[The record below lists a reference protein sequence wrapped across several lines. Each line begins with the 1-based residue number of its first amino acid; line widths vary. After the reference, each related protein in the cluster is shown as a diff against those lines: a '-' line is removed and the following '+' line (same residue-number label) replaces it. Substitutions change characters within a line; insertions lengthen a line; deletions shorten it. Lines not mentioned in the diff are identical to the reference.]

1 MLNRIWTFFF
11 IGGFVAAIG
20 RTLAGHSEVWRGMVA
35 ACFDS
40 AKTGFE
46 IALGL
51 TGIMCLWLG
60 IMRIGERGGAVDF
73 LARAFGPLGRRLF
86 PGIPEG
92 HPAHGSIVMN
102 ITANMLGLDNAA
114 TPLGLKAMGQLQ
126 ELNPSR
132 DTASDDQILFMVINA
147 ASVTIVPTTILTFRA
162 QLGAADPTDVFLP
175 ILVATFAATMAGLIA
190 TSFRQRLRLWD
201 PVVLAY
207 LGGMT
212 AVVAGLV
219 AYFAHL
225 DQATLDKQSSL
236 LANVLIFGMI
246 LAFLGAGLRKRVDL
260 FGSFVDGGKEGFHT
274 AIGIV
279 PYLVAMLVGIGV
291 FRASGALDLIL
302 GGVRHVVAAAGIDTR
317 WVDALPT
324 ALMKPLS
331 GSGARGMMIETM
343 RTHGADSFAGRLA
356 CTIQGS
362 TETTFYVLAVYF
374 GSVNIRRTRHA
385 VACALTADIVGYTT
399 AILMAY
405 LFWGQGGH

>member
-11 IGGFVAAIG
+11 LGGCVAAIG
-20 RTLAGHSEVWRGMVA
+20 RTLAGHGDVWRAMVGA
-35 ACFDS
+35 SFDS

-60 IMRIGERGGAVDF
+60 IMRIGERGGAVEF

-86 PGIPEG
+86 PGIPAG

-102 ITANMLGLDNAA
+102 MAANMLGLDNAA

-126 ELNPSR
+126 ELNPEKDR
-132 DTASDDQILFMVINA
+132 ASDDQILFLVINA
-147 ASVTIVPTTILTFRA
+147 SSVTIVPTTIMTFRA
-162 QLGAADPTDVFLP
+162 QLGAKDPTDVFIP
-175 ILVATFAATMAGLIA
+175 ILVATFCSTMAGLVA
-190 TSFRQRLRLWD
+190 TGLIQRLRLWD
-201 PVVLAY
+201 KVVMAY

-212 AVVAGLV
+212 ALVAGLV

-225 DQATLDKQSSL
+225 DQATLEAQSSL

-246 LAFLGAGLRKRVDL
+246 MAFIVAGLRRRVDL
-260 FGSFVDGGKEGFHT
+260 FDAFVEGGKEGFHT

-291 FRASGALDLIL
+291 FRASGALDIIL
-302 GGVRHVVAAAGIDTR
+302 GAVRNGVHALGGDTQ
-317 WVDALPT
+317 WVEGLPT
-324 ALMKPLS
+324 MLMKPLS

-343 RTHGADSFAGRLA
+343 KTSGADSFAGRLA

-374 GSVNIRRTRHA
+374 GSVGIRKTRHA
-385 VACALTADIVGYTT
+385 VACGLIADLAGFIG
-399 AILMAY
+399 AIGMAY
-405 LFWGQGGH
+405 LFWG

>member
-11 IGGFVAAIG
+11 LGGCVAAIG
-20 RTLAGHSEVWRGMVA
+20 RTLAGHGDVWRAMVGA
-35 ACFDS
+35 SFDS

-60 IMRIGERGGAVDF
+60 IMRIGERGGAVEF

-86 PGIPEG
+86 PGIPAG

-102 ITANMLGLDNAA
+102 MAANMLGLDNAA

-126 ELNPSR
+126 ELNPEKDR
-132 DTASDDQILFMVINA
+132 ASDDQILFLVINA
-147 ASVTIVPTTILTFRA
+147 SSVTIVPTTIMTFRA
-162 QLGAADPTDVFLP
+162 QLGAKDPTDVFIP
-175 ILVATFAATMAGLIA
+175 ILVATFCSTMAGLIA
-190 TSFRQRLRLWD
+190 TGLIQRLRLWD
-201 PVVLAY
+201 KVVMAY

-212 AVVAGLV
+212 ALVAGLV

-225 DQATLDKQSSL
+225 DQATLEAQSSL

-246 LAFLGAGLRKRVDL
+246 MAFIVAGLRRRVDL
-260 FGSFVDGGKEGFHT
+260 FDAFVEGGKEGFHT

-291 FRASGALDLIL
+291 FRASGALDIIL
-302 GGVRHVVAAAGIDTR
+302 GAVRNGVHALGGDTQ
-317 WVDALPT
+317 WVEGLPT
-324 ALMKPLS
+324 MLMKPLS

-343 RTHGADSFAGRLA
+343 KTSGADSFAGRLA

-374 GSVNIRRTRHA
+374 GSVGIRKTRHA
-385 VACALTADIVGYTT
+385 VACGLIADLAGFIG
-399 AILMAY
+399 AIGMAY
-405 LFWGQGGH
+405 LFWG

>member
-11 IGGFVAAIG
+11 LGGCVAAIG
-20 RTLAGHSEVWRGMVA
+20 RTLAGHSDVWRAMVGA
-35 ACFDS
+35 SFDS

-60 IMRIGERGGAVDF
+60 IMRIGERGGAVEF

-86 PGIPEG
+86 PGIPAG

-102 ITANMLGLDNAA
+102 MAANMLGLDNAA

-126 ELNPSR
+126 ELNPEKER
-132 DTASDDQILFMVINA
+132 ASNDQILFLVINA
-147 ASVTIVPTTILTFRA
+147 SSVTIVPTTIMTFRA
-162 QLGAADPTDVFLP
+162 QLGAKDPTDVFIP
-175 ILVATFAATMAGLIA
+175 ILVATFCSTMAGLIA
-190 TSFRQRLRLWD
+190 TGLIQRLRLWD
-201 PVVLAY
+201 KVVLAY

-212 AVVAGLV
+212 AIVAGLV
-219 AYFAHL
+219 TYFAHL
-225 DQATLDKQSSL
+225 DQAALETQSSL

-246 LAFLGAGLRKRVDL
+246 MAFIVAGLRKRVDL
-260 FGSFVDGGKEGFHT
+260 FDAFVEGGKEGFHT

-291 FRASGALDLIL
+291 FRASGALDIIL
-302 GGVRHVVAAAGIDTR
+302 GGVRSGVHALGGDTQ
-317 WVDALPT
+317 WVEGLPT
-324 ALMKPLS
+324 MLMKPLS

-343 RTHGADSFAGRLA
+343 KTSGADSFAGRLA

-374 GSVNIRRTRHA
+374 GSVGIRKTRHA
-385 VACALTADIVGYTT
+385 VTCGLIADLAGFIG
-399 AILMAY
+399 AIGMAY
-405 LFWGQGGH
+405 LFWG

>member
-11 IGGFVAAIG
+11 LGGCVAAIG
-20 RTLAGHSEVWRGMVA
+20 RTLAGHADVWRAMVGA
-35 ACFDS
+35 SFDS

-60 IMRIGERGGAVDF
+60 IMRIGERGGAVEF

-86 PGIPEG
+86 PGIPAG

-102 ITANMLGLDNAA
+102 MAANMLGLDNAA

-126 ELNPSR
+126 ELNPEKER
-132 DTASDDQILFMVINA
+132 ASNDQILFLVINA
-147 ASVTIVPTTILTFRA
+147 SSVTIVPTTIMTFRA
-162 QLGAADPTDVFLP
+162 QLGAKDPTDVFIP
-175 ILVATFAATMAGLIA
+175 ILVATFCSTMAGLIA
-190 TSFRQRLRLWD
+190 TGLIQRLRLWD
-201 PVVLAY
+201 KVVLAY

-219 AYFAHL
+219 TYFAHL
-225 DQATLDKQSSL
+225 DQAALEAQSSL

-246 LAFLGAGLRKRVDL
+246 MAFIVAGLRKRVDL
-260 FGSFVDGGKEGFHT
+260 FDAFVEGGKEGFHT

-291 FRASGALDLIL
+291 FRASGALDIIL
-302 GGVRHVVAAAGIDTR
+302 GGIRNGVSALGGDTQ
-317 WVDALPT
+317 WVEGLPT
-324 ALMKPLS
+324 MLMKPLS

-343 RTHGADSFAGRLA
+343 KTSGADSFAGRLA

-374 GSVNIRRTRHA
+374 GSVGIRKTRHA
-385 VACALTADIVGYTT
+385 VTCGLIADLAGFIG
-399 AILMAY
+399 AIGMAY
-405 LFWGQGGH
+405 LFWG

>member
-11 IGGFVAAIG
+11 LGGCVAAIG
-20 RTLAGHSEVWRGMVA
+20 RTLAGHSDVWRAMVGA
-35 ACFDS
+35 SFDS

-60 IMRIGERGGAVDF
+60 IMRIGERGGAVEF

-86 PGIPEG
+86 PGIPAG

-102 ITANMLGLDNAA
+102 MAANMLGLDNAA

-126 ELNPSR
+126 ELNPEKDR
-132 DTASDDQILFMVINA
+132 ASNDQILFLVINA
-147 ASVTIVPTTILTFRA
+147 SSVTIVPTTIMTFRA
-162 QLGAADPTDVFLP
+162 QLGANDPTDVFIP
-175 ILVATFAATMAGLIA
+175 ILVATFCSTMAGLVA
-190 TSFRQRLRLWD
+190 TGLIQRLRLWD
-201 PVVLAY
+201 KVVLAY

-212 AVVAGLV
+212 AIVAGLV
-219 AYFAHL
+219 TYFAHL
-225 DQATLDKQSSL
+225 DQAALEAQSSL

-246 LAFLGAGLRKRVDL
+246 MAFIVAGLRKRVDL
-260 FGSFVDGGKEGFHT
+260 FDAFVEGGKEGFHT

-291 FRASGALDLIL
+291 FRASGALDIIL
-302 GGVRHVVAAAGIDTR
+302 GGVRHLVSALGGDTQ
-317 WVDALPT
+317 WVEGLPT
-324 ALMKPLS
+324 MLMKPLS

-343 RTHGADSFAGRLA
+343 KTSGADSFAGRLA

-374 GSVNIRRTRHA
+374 GSVGIRKTRHA
-385 VACALTADIVGYTT
+385 VTCGLIADVAGFAG
-399 AILMAY
+399 AIGMAY
-405 LFWGQGGH
+405 LFWG

>member
-11 IGGFVAAIG
+11 LGGCVAAIG
-20 RTLAGHSEVWRGMVA
+20 RTLAGHSDVWRAMVGA
-35 ACFDS
+35 SFDS

-60 IMRIGERGGAVDF
+60 IMRIGERGGAVEF

-86 PGIPEG
+86 PGIPAG

-102 ITANMLGLDNAA
+102 MAANMLGLDNAA

-126 ELNPSR
+126 ELNPEKDR
-132 DTASDDQILFMVINA
+132 ASDDQILFLVINA
-147 ASVTIVPTTILTFRA
+147 SSVTIVPTTIMTFRA
-162 QLGAADPTDVFLP
+162 QLGAKDPTDVFIP
-175 ILVATFAATMAGLIA
+175 ILVATFCSTMAGLIA
-190 TSFRQRLRLWD
+190 TGLIQRLRLWD
-201 PVVLAY
+201 KVVMAY

-212 AVVAGLV
+212 ALVAGLV

-225 DQATLDKQSSL
+225 DQATLEAQSSL

-246 LAFLGAGLRKRVDL
+246 MAFIVAGLRRRVDL
-260 FGSFVDGGKEGFHT
+260 FDAFVEGGKEGFHT

-291 FRASGALDLIL
+291 FRASGALDIIL
-302 GGVRHVVAAAGIDTR
+302 GAVRNGVHALGGDTQ
-317 WVDALPT
+317 WVEGLPT
-324 ALMKPLS
+324 MLMKPLS

-343 RTHGADSFAGRLA
+343 KTSGADSFAGRLA

-374 GSVNIRRTRHA
+374 GSVGIRKTRHA
-385 VACALTADIVGYTT
+385 VACGLIADLAGFIG
-399 AILMAY
+399 AIGMAY
-405 LFWGQGGH
+405 LFWG

>member
-11 IGGFVAAIG
+11 LGGCLAAIG
-20 RTLAGHSEVWRGMVA
+20 RTLAGHSDVWRAMVGA
-35 ACFDS
+35 SFDS

-60 IMRIGERGGAVDF
+60 IMRIGERGGAVEF

-86 PGIPEG
+86 PGIPAG

-102 ITANMLGLDNAA
+102 MAANMLGLDNAA

-126 ELNPSR
+126 ELNPEKDR
-132 DTASDDQILFMVINA
+132 ASNDQILFLVINA
-147 ASVTIVPTTILTFRA
+147 SSVTIVPTTIMTFRA
-162 QLGAADPTDVFLP
+162 QLGANDPTDVFIP
-175 ILVATFAATMAGLIA
+175 ILVATFCSTMAGLIA
-190 TSFRQRLRLWD
+190 TGLIQRLRLWD
-201 PVVLAY
+201 KVVLAY

-212 AVVAGLV
+212 AIVAGLV
-219 AYFAHL
+219 TYFANL
-225 DQATLDKQSSL
+225 DQAALEAQSSL

-246 LAFLGAGLRKRVDL
+246 MAFIVAGLRRRVDL
-260 FGSFVDGGKEGFHT
+260 FDAFVEGGKEGFHT

-291 FRASGALDLIL
+291 FRASGALDIIL
-302 GGVRHVVAAAGIDTR
+302 GGVRSGVHALGGDTQ
-317 WVDALPT
+317 WVEGLPT
-324 ALMKPLS
+324 MLMKPLS

-343 RTHGADSFAGRLA
+343 KTSGADSFAGRLA

-374 GSVNIRRTRHA
+374 GSVGIRKTRHA
-385 VACALTADIVGYTT
+385 VTCGLIADLAGFIG
-399 AILMAY
+399 AIGMAY
-405 LFWGQGGH
+405 LFWG

>member
-11 IGGFVAAIG
+11 LGGCVAAIG
-20 RTLAGHSEVWRGMVA
+20 RTLSGHSDVWRAMVGA
-35 ACFDS
+35 AFDS

-60 IMRIGERGGAVDF
+60 IMRIGERGGAVEF

-86 PGIPEG
+86 PGIPAG

-102 ITANMLGLDNAA
+102 MAANMLGLDNAA

-126 ELNPSR
+126 ELNPEKDR
-132 DTASDDQILFMVINA
+132 ASDDQILFLVINA
-147 ASVTIVPTTILTFRA
+147 SSVTIVPTTIMTFRA
-162 QLGAADPTDVFLP
+162 QLGAKDPTDVFIP
-175 ILVATFAATMAGLIA
+175 ILVATFCSTMAGLVA
-190 TSFRQRLRLWD
+190 TGLIQRLRLWD
-201 PVVLAY
+201 KVVMAY

-212 AVVAGLV
+212 ALVAGLV

-225 DQATLDKQSSL
+225 DQATLEAQSSL

-246 LAFLGAGLRKRVDL
+246 MAFIVAGLRRRVDL
-260 FGSFVDGGKEGFHT
+260 FDAFVEGGKEGFHT

-291 FRASGALDLIL
+291 FRASGALDIIL
-302 GGVRHVVAAAGIDTR
+302 GAVRNGVHALGGDTQ
-317 WVDALPT
+317 WVEGLPT
-324 ALMKPLS
+324 MLMKPLS

-343 RTHGADSFAGRLA
+343 KTSGADSFAGRLA

-374 GSVNIRRTRHA
+374 GSVGIRKTRHA
-385 VACALTADIVGYTT
+385 VACGLIADLAGFIG
-399 AILMAY
+399 AIGMAY
-405 LFWGQGGH
+405 LFWG

>member
-20 RTLAGHSEVWRGMVA
+20 RTLAGHSEVWREMVG

-86 PGIPEG
+86 PGIPAG

-102 ITANMLGLDNAA
+102 MAANMLGLDNAA

-126 ELNPSR
+126 ELNP
-132 DTASDDQILFMVINA
+132 DKETASNDQILFLVINA
-147 ASVTIVPTTILTFRA
+147 SSVTIVPTTIMTFRA
-162 QLGAADPTDVFLP
+162 QLGAHDPTDVFIP
-175 ILVATFAATMAGLIA
+175 ILVATFCSTMAGLIA
-190 TSFRQRLRLWD
+190 TGLIQRLRLWD
-201 PVVLAY
+201 KVVMAY

-219 AYFAHL
+219 TYFAHL
-225 DQATLDKQSSL
+225 DQASLEAQSSL
-236 LANVLIFGMI
+236 LANALIFGMI
-246 LAFLGAGLRKRVDL
+246 LAFIGAGLRKRVDL
-260 FGSFVDGGKEGFHT
+260 FDSFVEGGKEGFHT

-291 FRASGALDLIL
+291 FRASGALEIIL
-302 GGVRHVVAAAGIDTR
+302 GGVRHGISALGGDTK
-317 WVDALPT
+317 WVEGLPT
-324 ALMKPLS
+324 MLMKPLS

-343 RTHGADSFAGRLA
+343 KTSGADSFAGRLA

-374 GSVNIRRTRHA
+374 GSVGIRKTRHA
-385 VACALTADIVGYTT
+385 VACGLIADVAGFIG
-399 AILMAY
+399 AIGMAY
-405 LFWGQGGH
+405 LVWG